1 MSPAV
6 NALGATVS
14 ATTAPAVT
22 IVQLTDTHLFAD
34 DQSQLRGCHTNVTFR
49 RVVDF
54 VAKMQPQPDLL
65 LLTGDL
71 AQDDSLGA
79 YGLLRDALLPLGLP
93 SYWVPGNHD
102 QNLAAIEAVL
112 TPEPLFRSPASFQVG
127 GWNIALLCTRLMN
140 QVQGAVAAE
149 SLAVWEQSLQDHGDL
164 PTLVALHHPLV
175 PIGSAVMDGIGVENA
190 DAVLALLGR
199 YPQVKA
205 VVCGHIHQEF
215 DQMLRLEGSLGGLPG
230 GNEEGIRFL
239 GSPSTCVQLLP
250 QSPTAVW
257 TDEPPACRLLRLF
270 ADGRIETEVHYV
282 HYVVDGG
289 VAPINK
295 G

>member
-1 MSPAV
+1 MSIAATAPAAPAV
-6 NALGATVS
+6 P
-14 ATTAPAVT
+14 APAVT
-22 IVQLTDTHLFAD
+22 LVQLTDTHLFAD
-34 DQSQLRGCHTNVTFR
+34 DQSQLRGCHTNGTFR

-54 VAKMQPQPDLL
+54 VAQMQPQPDLL

-79 YGLLRDALLPLGLP
+79 YGLLRDALVPLGLP
-93 SYWVPGNHD
+93 VYWVPGNHD

-112 TPEPLFRSPASFQVG
+112 APEPLFRSPLSFQAG
-127 GWNIALLCTRLMN
+127 GWNIGLLWTRLTN

-149 SLAVWEQSLQDHGDL
+149 SLAALERSLQAHGDW
-164 PTLVALHHPLV
+164 PTLVALHHPLL
-175 PIGSAVMDGIGVENA
+175 PIGSAVMDAIGVENA
-190 DAVLALLGR
+190 AAVLALLER

-205 VVCGHIHQEF
+205 VVCGHIHQAF
-215 DQMLRLEGSLGGLPG
+215 DQMLGGEGDRG
-230 GNEEGIRFL
+230 GIRFL

-257 TDEPPACRLLRLF
+257 TDELPACRLLRLF

-282 HYVVDGG
+282 V
-289 VAPINK
+289 
-295 G
+295 